1 MTKEDQILDLLKQ
14 NNKLLMFIV
23 QYIQHKEDLK
33 TKNDDTM
40 NEFLI
45 NVLANMVACK

>member
-1 MTKEDQILDLLKQ
+1 
-14 NNKLLMFIV
+14 MFIV